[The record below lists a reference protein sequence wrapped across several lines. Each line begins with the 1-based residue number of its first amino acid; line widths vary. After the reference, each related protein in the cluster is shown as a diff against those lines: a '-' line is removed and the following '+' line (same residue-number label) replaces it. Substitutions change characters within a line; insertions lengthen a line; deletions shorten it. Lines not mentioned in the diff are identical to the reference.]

1 MKLSKFLSL
10 APTNGPAVLHI
21 DIETFPIEAYVWGL
35 FKVNVGLNQI
45 KTDWSMMSFCAE
57 WDHRDEQ
64 FYVDSRSRP
73 SPRDEKHQ
81 LRALWKLL
89 DRADLVVARNGKK
102 FDMRKIKAKLVE
114 HGFKPFTPVKVIDP
128 LLLNRKE
135 FAFTSQ
141 KLEYTTGLLV
151 PELRKSTHSAYPG
164 FELWRA
170 CLMGDPL
177 AWQECEDYNRM
188 DVTSMKA
195 EYHKVRGWY
204 SEHPNLAVYFDMA
217 DKDEDA
223 RLCNVCGHDHLTLL
237 NKPARTQIGTYQL
250 YECNGCGNLSRGRQ
264 LTTTAKQR
272 KHITVPAL

>member
-1 MKLSKFLSL
+1 MKIKKFLSL
-10 APTNGPAVLHI
+10 APKSGPKIVHL

-57 WDHRDEQ
+57 WDHRAEQ
-64 FYVDSRSRP
+64 FYTDNRNKPNPRS
-73 SPRDEKHQ
+73 ELHQ
-81 LRALWKLL
+81 LRALHAIL
-89 DRADLVVARNGKK
+89 DVADMVVARNGKK
-102 FDMRKIKAKLVE
+102 FDLRKIKAKLVE
-114 HGFKPFTPVKVIDP
+114 HGFRPFSPIKVIDP
-128 LLLNRKE
+128 MLLNRKE

-170 CLMGDPL
+170 CLNHDPI

-188 DVTSMKA
+188 DVISMKA

-204 SEHPNLAVYFDMA
+204 SEHPNVAVYFDPS
-217 DKDEDA
+217 KDEDE
-223 RLCNVCGHDHLTLL
+223 RRCNVCGGNHLTMMDKAA
-237 NKPARTQIGTYQL
+237 NTMVGTYEL
-250 YECNGCGNLSRGRQ
+250 YECGDCGNFSRGRK
-264 LTTTAKQR
+264 LTTSAAER
-272 KHITVPAL
+272 RHITVPA